1 MVKGVDVTVGDG
13 ATGVE
18 VILELATGS
27 GSVAMSADQARELG
41 RQLSAAAAATD
52 KLNSER
58 LLRRH
63 RRQLR
68 FEV

>member
-1 MVKGVDVTVGDG
+1 MVKGVEVTLGDG

-18 VILELATGS
+18 VFLDVGTSPGR
-27 GSVAMSADQARELG
+27 VAMSADDARELG

-58 LLRRH
+58 ILRRH
-63 RRQLR
+63 RRQQR